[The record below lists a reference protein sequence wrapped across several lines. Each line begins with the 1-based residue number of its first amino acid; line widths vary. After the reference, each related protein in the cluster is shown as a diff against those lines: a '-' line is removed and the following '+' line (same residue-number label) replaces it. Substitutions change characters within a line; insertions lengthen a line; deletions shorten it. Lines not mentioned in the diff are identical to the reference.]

1 MDFHDARLRGL
12 GAALALALVACG
24 GEPSADAAATASAPV
39 VPVNEYTSAV
49 PVGDDAAAARLEFK
63 LMGSPR
69 SGQPATVSLKV
80 AAKEEPQ
87 QVSLAF
93 ATDDGLG
100 LASTQD
106 AQVAMGIVVPT
117 QPQTRDVLLVPS
129 SDGVFLL
136 RVVVTTQTAGQA
148 VGRTSEFAVPLM
160 VPAAEAAGAAG
171 G

>member
-24 GEPSADAAATASAPV
+24 GEPSADAAATAPV

-106 AQVAMGIVVPT
+106 AQVAMGIVV
-117 QPQTRDVLLVPS
+117 
-129 SDGVFLL
+129 
-136 RVVVTTQTAGQA
+136 
-148 VGRTSEFAVPLM
+148 
-160 VPAAEAAGAAG
+160 
-171 G
+171 